1 MWSSSS
7 INTQFFDHFKSRSTS
22 QFIKDKLRDLQTL
35 LSYLSGIVTSVFK
48 GGIAGNADRGG
59 WNSSKFT
66 GGITD
71 RAGPPSVFLLLLYSI

>member
-1 MWSSSS
+1 M
-7 INTQFFDHFKSRSTS
+7 
-22 QFIKDKLRDLQTL
+22 
-35 LSYLSGIVTSVFK
+35 TSVFK

-71 RAGPPSVFLLLLYSI
+71 RAGPPSVFPVTFVFYLNNLRSEALLSTSSILSL